1 MNVSTRHYKGS
12 MIEYQGILNYEV
24 FIDRIGVEND
34 QLMEEEEQH
43 SALIFE
49 NPE

>member
-1 MNVSTRHYKGS
+1 M
-12 MIEYQGILNYEV
+12 NYEV

-34 QLMEEEEQH
+34 QLVEEEEQH